1 MSKEFFSAL
10 KGSGIGLIIGFGF
23 GMATLETIGFERMTV
38 FEGILL
44 LSCSI
49 FGGVLFGSLI
59 GVTGAF
65 RSEGEGA
72 AEPIKIPVRASGAA

>member
-23 GMATLETIGFERMTV
+23 GMATLETIGFERMTF
-38 FEGILL
+38 FEGLLL

-65 RSEGEGA
+65 RRERVT
-72 AEPIKIPVRASGAA
+72 EPIQIPVRASGAA